1 MYVICIKWNKA
12 GEHEIFI
19 RQALSKKFG
28 LKSWNDKSEKL
39 PVAMVLAC
47 RQLYISICA
56 MTYTQWNSLQFC
68 IDRLL

>member
-1 MYVICIKWNKA
+1 MNDFCLNLPSSLCMCICIKWNMA

-39 PVAMVLAC
+39 PVAMALA
-47 RQLYISICA
+47 
-56 MTYTQWNSLQFC
+56 
-68 IDRLL
+68 